1 MKFAKCALL
10 LMLLCITI
18 IPVNGHSSATEKP
31 VPVKAPHIK
40 FGTIPVLQ
48 SLPLFVASEKG
59 FFKEQGLN
67 VEIILFNSAMEKDI
81 ALSAGQIAGYFGD
94 IMTPMVLQA
103 NGTNVKMT
111 ATNFNTTNDQRMFAL
126 LASPRSKNKSLEEI
140 AKAGIAT
147 GSNAIPEYLI
157 IGLLRSRNIS
167 KDKINLID
175 VKKIPIR
182 LQMLLS
188 SQVSAALM
196 PEPLATLAETKGA
209 KALIDDKGQDLSAT
223 MLAFNDRFLK
233 DNSQAVKSFHTAI
246 NKAADYINKNPN
258 EVRSIMNRECKMPEP
273 LQGSFPIPKFPRLT
287 APSQKQVMD
296 VYEWLHEKQI
306 ITKNMTYKDMVA
318 DGYIP

>member
-1 MKFAKCALL
+1 MKFAKCT
-10 LMLLCITI
+10 LMLLLLSILI
-18 IPVNGHSSATEKP
+18 IPINAHSSSTEKP
-31 VPVKAPHIK
+31 ASITAPLIK

-48 SLPLFVASEKG
+48 SLPIFVAAEKG
-59 FFKEQGLN
+59 FFKDQGLT
-67 VEIILFNSAMEKDI
+67 VEIVLFNSAMEKDI

-111 ATNFNTTNDQRMFAL
+111 ATNFNTTNEQRMFAL
-126 LASPRSKNKSLEEI
+126 LASPQSKNKSLEET

-147 GSNAIPEYLI
+147 GSNTIAEYLI
-157 IGLLRSRNIS
+157 VGLLRSKNIS
-167 KDKINLID
+167 KNKINLVD

-209 KALIDDKGQDLSAT
+209 KALIDDKGMGLSAT
-223 MLAFNDRFLK
+223 ILAFSDRFLR
-233 DNSQAVKSFHTAI
+233 DNPQTVKSFHIAV

-258 EVRSIMNRECKMPEP
+258 EVRAIMNRECKMPEP

-287 APSQKQVMD
+287 VPSQKQVMD
-296 VYEWLHEKQI
+296 VYEWLREKQI
-306 ITKNMTYKDMVA
+306 ITKSMHYKDVVA

>member
-1 MKFAKCALL
+1 MKFVKFAIM
-10 LMLLCITI
+10 LMFLCILV
-18 IPVNGHSSATEKP
+18 IPANVYPLTKEKP
-31 VPVKAPHIK
+31 APVKTPHIK

-59 FFKEQGLN
+59 FFKEQGLA
-67 VEIILFNSAMEKDI
+67 VEIVLFNSAMEKDI

-94 IMTPMVLQA
+94 LMTPMVLQA
-103 NGTNVKMT
+103 NGTNIKMT
-111 ATNFNTTNDQRMFAL
+111 ATNFNTTNEQRMFAL
-126 LASPRSKNKSLEEI
+126 LASPQSKNKNLEEI

-147 GSNAIPEYLI
+147 GSNTIAEYLI
-157 IGLLRSRNIS
+157 VGLLRPRS

-196 PEPLATLAETKGA
+196 PEPLATLAESKGA
-209 KALIDDKGQDLSAT
+209 KALIDDRGQGLSAT
-223 MLAFNDRFLK
+223 VLAFNDRFLREYP
-233 DNSQAVKSFHTAI
+233 QAIKSFHTAV

-258 EVRSIMNRECKMPEP
+258 EVRAIMNRECKMPEL
-273 LQGSFPIPKFPRLT
+273 LQGSFPIPKFPKLT

-296 VYEWLHEKQI
+296 VYEWLREKKI
-306 ITKNMTYKDMVA
+306 ITKNMTYKDIVA